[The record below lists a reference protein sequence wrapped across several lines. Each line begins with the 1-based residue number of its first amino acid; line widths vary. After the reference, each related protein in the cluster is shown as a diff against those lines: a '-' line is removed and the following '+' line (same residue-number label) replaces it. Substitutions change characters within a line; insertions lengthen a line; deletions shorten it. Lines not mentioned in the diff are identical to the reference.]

1 MARRARSIASDPPIG
16 NSDGENPDGGNR
28 GVNSGVPDTD
38 AATGGDSGTVINPAS
53 VGGSDNDSEPRQR
66 KQRSDRGKPRGA
78 RSEKADKIDLG
89 DFAQIL
95 SEIHSG
101 IAMMANIPELALDEA
116 SGEHTKLARA
126 IERVKRHYD
135 LPNVSPIAVDWFMLA
150 KTAGLIYGSR
160 IIAYNLRQRAEN
172 ARPINQP
179 AQVQTSAPAA
189 PAAPKAPN
197 APPVQPAQPVRF
209 TPPPGAVR
217 AAPIPGFE
225 NVDIVVPQNPNT
237 RQ

>member
-1 MARRARSIASDPPIG
+1 MARRARSVAPDIALG
-16 NSDGENPDGGNR
+16 NSDGKEPDGGDR
-28 GVNSGVPDTD
+28 SVDSGVPDTN
-38 AATGGDSGTVINPAS
+38 AAPGGDSGSTIDPAS
-53 VGGSDNDSEPRQR
+53 FGGSNNDSEPRSR
-66 KQRSDRGKPRGA
+66 KQRSDRGRPRGP

-101 IAMMANIPELALDEA
+101 IAMMVNVPELSLDEN
-116 SGEHTKLARA
+116 SQEHIKLARA

-135 LPNVSPIAVDWFMLA
+135 LPNISPVAVDWFMLA

-160 IIAYNLRQRAEN
+160 IIAYNLRRRAEN

-179 AQVQTSAPAA
+179 AQVQTSTPARPDAP
-189 PAAPKAPN
+189 PRAPN
-197 APPVQPAQPVRF
+197 APPTQAAQPARF

-225 NVDIVVPQNPNT
+225 NIDIVVPMKPN
-237 RQ
+237 